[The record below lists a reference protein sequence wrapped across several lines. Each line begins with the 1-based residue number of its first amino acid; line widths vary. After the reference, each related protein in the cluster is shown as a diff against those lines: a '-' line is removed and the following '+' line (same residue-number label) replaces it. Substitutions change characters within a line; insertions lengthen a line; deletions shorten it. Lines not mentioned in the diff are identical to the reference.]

1 MRLTIISLSC
11 VVTLLV
17 TVYTIHAVKDSQFRH
32 KFGIPAQASVRDI
45 GEVAL
50 SDGIPLSFPLGSGKD
65 LTVTATSVT
74 DPAKLATVPAAFT
87 DGVLQLNLS
96 YTSKSTSGSKTES
109 YVEHQT
115 FLYPQRH
122 LLALTLAQQSSHPVA
137 VLMKPRLVT
146 Q

>member
-1 MRLTIISLSC
+1 MRKTFITLSC

-32 KFGIPAQASVRDI
+32 KLGIPAKASVRDI
-45 GEVAL
+45 GEIAL
-50 SDGIPLSFPLGSGKD
+50 SDGVPVSFQLDSGKD
-65 LTVTATSVT
+65 LTVTATPVT
-74 DPAKLATVPAAFT
+74 DLAKLATVPAKFA

-96 YTSKSTSGSKTES
+96 YTSKTTSGPKTES

-115 FLYPQRH
+115 FMYPQRH